1 MPGRGGVASY
11 GAPWGNSEEIVVDSL
26 HNLRYRRLRLRKRI
40 KGLPP
45 AGAYLR
51 GHYDSDSG
59 RTRHKRHHR
68 YHDDRDAASRRPDP
82 GKPPGGA
89 GLRRRADQPG
99 AAHPRRRVRWRPDA
113 GTARRAAVFYWVSG
127 FGITVGY
134 HRYFTHGS
142 FKAKTG
148 LRVALAIAGS
158 LAMEG
163 PVITWV
169 SDHRRH
175 HKYSDKEGDPHSP
188 WRYGD
193 NARALAKGLFYA
205 HMIWLF
211 DPNQTSQQK
220 FSPDLLA
227 DSKIRKVDKAFGPLV
242 AVTLLL
248 PALIGGLWGMSWQA
262 AITAFFWA
270 SLVRITLLHHVTWSI
285 NSICHVFGNKDFEAR
300 DRSRNVSWLAIAS
313 FGESWHNLHHADP
326 TCARH
331 GALKGQIDQSA
342 RVIWAFEK
350 LGWAYDVRWPE
361 EARLSA
367 KRPVTATRS
376 LGGMTKRG
384 EKAAKPVKPADR
396 TAA

>member
-1 MPGRGGVASY
+1 MSTDALGISS
-11 GAPWGNSEEIVVDSL
+11 APTARS
-26 HNLRYRRLRLRKRI
+26 
-40 KGLPP
+40 
-45 AGAYLR
+45 
-51 GHYDSDSG
+51 
-59 RTRHKRHHR
+59 
-68 YHDDRDAASRRPDP
+68 AARPDLDDEQSTLTQQILV
-82 GKPPGGA
+82 GA
-89 GLRRRADQPG
+89 FVGIPTLALI
-99 AAHPRRRVRWRPDA
+99 AAIPLAWGWALGWHDVVIA
-113 GTARRAAVFYWVSG
+113 LVFYWLSG
-127 FGITVGY
+127 LGVTVGY

-175 HKYSDKEGDPHSP
+175 HKYSDREGDPHSP
-188 WRYGD
+188 WRYG
-193 NARALAKGLFYA
+193 NGAKALAKGLLYA
-205 HMIWLF
+205 HMLWMF
-211 DPNQTSQQK
+211 DPNQTSQEK

-227 DSKIRKVDKAFGPLV
+227 DRNIRKVDDWFGGLV

-248 PALIGGLWGMSWQA
+248 PALIGGLWGMSWHG

-270 SLVRITLLHHVTWSI
+270 SLVRIALLHHVTWSI
-285 NSICHVFGNKDFEAR
+285 NSICHTFGSKEFEAR

-331 GALKGQIDQSA
+331 GALKGQLDPSA

-350 LGWAYDVRWPE
+350 LGWAYDVRWPD
-361 EARLSA
+361 EARLTA
-367 KRPVTATRS
+367 KRPATATRS
-376 LGGMTKRG
+376 LGGFTVRSG
-384 EKAAKPVKPADR
+384 KAAKGADK
-396 TAA
+396 AAA